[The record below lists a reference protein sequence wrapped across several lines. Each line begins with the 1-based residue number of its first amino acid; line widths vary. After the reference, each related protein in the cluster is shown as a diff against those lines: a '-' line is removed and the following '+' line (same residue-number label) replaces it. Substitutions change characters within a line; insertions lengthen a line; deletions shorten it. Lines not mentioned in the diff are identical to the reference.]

1 MADIAPGA
9 GGGFQTIYDLFPDG
23 PPTDEIAR
31 LGAEIAIKEASDL
44 HGFVT
49 IDHPN
54 LFRVEMPNGT
64 VIETRR
70 QSRAKWVLKLESAK
84 TYSGK
89 YLSLNRPSH
98 VHTDDGFAP
107 RLHALIDVS
116 NLGKDMTVV
125 REIILKTIESDMD
138 TPFEEL
144 PASKVAIHRV
154 IRLAKAG
161 DNLEVNTVFDHY
173 FGELNGNYKR
183 TGSWKG
189 DSTIAHLP
197 HEFKTKSTALDTP
210 DDELIVLI
218 GIGLMEYYNDLHR
231 ILFEEEC
238 ELAKN
243 NGNKVWWHIT
253 GGKQSIRKLTA
264 TLDKN
269 SHFIV
274 LNNPESIYMNIQH
287 SEQKFVGGVVSKF
300 NCKARHCDEP
310 KWGTTLCNKR
320 HAQLDAHEPRCNSCK
335 RENVNREREKM
346 ASEINGEAQPLEPA
360 DGKVITAS
368 QEPVGNFT
376 PSKGKGGFRP
386 SGTSPAEV
394 PHTGSLKRQEEK
406 EWQSRNGD
414 VITIQGPTQGID
426 PMDFE
431 ALAQDNRRIANA
443 LLAKATW
450 FEETAEKYEALLR
463 PSTAIREAEEALK
476 QAQQDEQSERIKQVE
491 ALQKMLLDGPPTA

>member
-9 GGGFQTIYDLFPDG
+9 GGGFQAIYDLFPDG

-31 LGAEIAIKEASDL
+31 LGAEVAIKEASDL

-70 QSRAKWVLKLESAK
+70 QSRARWVLKLESAK
-84 TYSGK
+84 TYNGK
-89 YLSLNRPSH
+89 YLSLSRPSQISPG
-98 VHTDDGFAP
+98 DDYTS
-107 RLHALIDVS
+107 RIQALIDLS
-116 NLGKDMTVV
+116 NLGKDMTAV
-125 REIILKTIESDMD
+125 REIILKTIESDIN
-138 TPFEEL
+138 TPLEEL

-154 IRLAKAG
+154 IRLAKGG

-173 FGELNGNYKR
+173 FGELNSNYKR

-189 DSTIAHLP
+189 DSTIAYLP
-197 HEFKTKSTALDTP
+197 HEFKIKSTALETP

-253 GGKQSIRKLTA
+253 GGKQSIAKLTA

-274 LNNPESIYMNIQH
+274 LNNPESVYMNIQH

-310 KWGTTLCNKR
+310 KWGTTLCGKK

-335 RENVNREREKM
+335 RESANREREEM
-346 ASEINGEAQPLEPA
+346 APKINDEGTEST
-360 DGKVITAS
+360 TA
-368 QEPVGNFT
+368 QEPVGNFAT
-376 PSKGKGGFRP
+376 SRGKGGFRP
-386 SGTSPAEV
+386 KGTSPAEV
-394 PHTGSLKRQEEK
+394 QTTGSLKRQEER

-414 VITIQGPTQGID
+414 VITIQGPTQGLD
-426 PMDFE
+426 PMDFQG
-431 ALAQDNRRIANA
+431 LATEYRRVSDDLLERANYFST
-443 LLAKATW
+443 L
-450 FEETAEKYEALLR
+450 AEKYEALLK
-463 PSTAIREAEEALK
+463 PSDAVREAQEALN
-476 QAQQDEQSERIKQVE
+476 QAQANEKSERE
-491 ALQKMLLDGPPTA
+491 AQIQSLMSLISDGPPTA